1 MCIRDSN
8 KLKRKHSKLDGIHFD
23 DLKPQEYLSDGR
35 INLLQVKLL
44 FKLRT
49 RMFNCKQNFKNQNE
63 NENLFCKLCKVCIDS
78 QSHLLNCFVLKNCN
92 QDLRKNK
99 SVKYE
104 HIFEDVELQVN
115 AITLL
120 SKVIETSLTDILLEE
135 KMN

>member
-1 MCIRDSN
+1 M
-8 KLKRKHSKLDGIHFD
+8 
-23 DLKPQEYLSDGR
+23 
-35 INLLQVKLL
+35 
-44 FKLRT
+44 
-49 RMFNCKQNFKNQNE
+49 
-63 NENLFCKLCKVCIDS
+63 
-78 QSHLLNCFVLKNCN
+78 
-92 QDLRKNK
+92 RKNK